1 MKLNFAKL
9 SEAYSVV
16 KEISE
21 QKLPFR
27 LSLLMS
33 RNLAALQK
41 EYDFYVEQERKFA
54 LEYLIINQE
63 TGELEQMK
71 PGVFRVQEGKHEECL
86 KARQAL
92 DSFEAEFDIRKIPM
106 SMLENLEFTPA
117 QLLAIEFMIEEDDIS
132 AYEEYRAINKGC

>member
-41 EYDFYVEQERKFA
+41 EYDFYIEQERKFA
-54 LEYLIINQE
+54 IEYLIINQE
-63 TGELEQMK
+63 TGEVEQSQ
-71 PGVFRVQEGKHEECL
+71 PGLFRIQEGKQEECF
-86 KARQAL
+86 KARQEL
-92 DSFEAEFDIRKIPM
+92 DHFEAEFDIRKIPI

-117 QLLAIEFMIEEDDIS
+117 QLLAIDFMIEE
-132 AYEEYRAINKGC
+132 EENDECKEC

>member
-41 EYDFYVEQERKFA
+41 EYDFYIDQERKFA
-54 LEYLIINQE
+54 VEYLIINQE
-63 TGELEQMK
+63 TGEIEQSQ
-71 PGVFRVQEGKHEECL
+71 PGMFRIQEGKQEECF
-86 KARQAL
+86 KARQEL
-92 DSFEAEFDIRKIPM
+92 DNFEAEFDIRKIPI
-106 SMLENLEFTPA
+106 SMLEDLEFTPA
-117 QLLAIEFMIEEDDIS
+117 QLLAIEFMIDDES
-132 AYEEYRAINKGC
+132 ECACECEH

>member
-33 RNLAALQK
+33 RNL
-41 EYDFYVEQERKFA
+41 
-54 LEYLIINQE
+54 
-63 TGELEQMK
+63 G
-71 PGVFRVQEGKHEECL
+71 L
-86 KARQAL
+86 KT
-92 DSFEAEFDIRKIPM
+92 DNHGFPM
-106 SMLENLEFTPA
+106 
-117 QLLAIEFMIEEDDIS
+117 
-132 AYEEYRAINKGC
+132 